1 MNSQPLVSILMTAYN
16 REKYIAEA
24 IESVLAS
31 TYTNFELIIV
41 DDCST
46 DETVNIATSY
56 EAKDSRIKVFV
67 NEKNLG
73 DYPNR
78 NRAASYAEGKY
89 LKYLDADDLIYPH
102 SLDIM
107 VNGMENHPEAAIGIE
122 QYAAVN
128 INKPFPL
135 LVKPDWVARNQFLKF
150 GVIDCGPSGAI
161 IRASIFKEMEG
172 FSGKRFVGDTEL
184 WMRIAFQYPIL
195 FFQPA
200 LVFWRSHDE
209 QEIRKEK
216 KETGI
221 LLTRYKTNKQFIL
234 SPTTPLSEAER
245 LLAIKK
251 LNRRL
256 LNNLVKSTSNYIT
269 LQQKFRLFKDAKLKV
284 IDIFDAI
291 FH

>member
-1 MNSQPLVSILMTAYN
+1 MKEKPLVSVLMTAYN

-24 IESVLAS
+24 IESVLNS
-31 TYTNFELIIV
+31 TYSNFELIIV
-41 DDCST
+41 DDRSVDNT
-46 DETVNIATSY
+46 IQITKEFA
-56 EAKDSRIKVFV
+56 AKDNRIKVFV

-73 DYPNR
+73 DYSNR
-78 NRAASYAEGKY
+78 NKAASYARGKY
-89 LKYLDADDLIYPH
+89 LKYLDADDMIYPH

-107 VNGMENHPEAAIGIE
+107 VRGMENNPEAAMGIE
-122 QYAAVN
+122 QYAPIN
-128 INKPFPL
+128 INKPFPI
-135 LVKPDWVARNQFLKF
+135 LVESDWVARNQFLKF

-161 IRASIFKEMEG
+161 IRASKFKEMES

-200 LVFWRSHDE
+200 LVFWRRHDE

-251 LNRRL
+251 LNRRF
-256 LNNLVKSTSNYIT
+256 LNNLVKKSFNNMT
-269 LQQKFRLFKDAKLKV
+269 LQQRFHLFKDAKLQV
-284 IDIFDAI
+284 TDIFDAI